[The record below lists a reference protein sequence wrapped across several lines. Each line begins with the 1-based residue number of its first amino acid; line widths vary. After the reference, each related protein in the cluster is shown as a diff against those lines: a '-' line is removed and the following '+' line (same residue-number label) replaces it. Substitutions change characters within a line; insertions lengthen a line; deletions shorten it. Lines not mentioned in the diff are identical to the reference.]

1 MGSSSRRSADSA
13 ECCGACAGRPLF
25 PPESPRVRA
34 TSAAGRLL
42 AGLGVE
48 QLPVVLLSL
57 VGLTDGTA
65 DNAAISK
72 VVDAVID
79 EVAETQ
85 LLGAGFRPI
94 FLLDTPAFTARAA
107 TATWLNSSRPAAPGW
122 ANRWNGLSTSVP
134 GLHR

>member
-1 MGSSSRRSADSA
+1 M
-13 ECCGACAGRPLF
+13 
-25 PPESPRVRA
+25 
-34 TSAAGRLL
+34 L

-85 LLGAGFRPI
+85 LLGRVFARSSSSTRRP
-94 FLLDTPAFTARAA
+94 LLAQLR
-107 TATWLNSSRPAAPGW
+107 LPG
-122 ANRWNGLSTSVP
+122 
-134 GLHR
+134 